1 MFLSIACVV
10 RFFVFSYKNE
20 SICTTTLYGNRIMAI
35 APLSNAA
42 LTNGAPSAEILES
55 STTGWLAQCRT
66 LHEAPAFGS
75 FVRAPEDE
83 RRAIIY
89 GVVSHIET
97 VPFDASRRPSALW
110 TREDDMDARHPQIG
124 KLLRTTFSSR
134 CIGWS
139 EKYQSGSEVSNS
151 AIIHAV
157 PPQPPRL
164 HSFCN
169 PCTSDEVRRF
179 TAKTDWLRLLTEGA
193 GGYDIKGAS
202 VDELLVACCRE
213 AIAAH
218 DNDRAYAVRLGQAL
232 ALPLRA
238 DYHRLRALLSRLLV

>member
-1 MFLSIACVV
+1 MATD
-10 RFFVFSYKNE
+10 
-20 SICTTTLYGNRIMAI
+20 TTTQ
-35 APLSNAA
+35 APA
-42 LTNGAPSAEILES
+42 AEILES
-55 STTGWLAQCRT
+55 STTGWLSQCRT

-110 TREDDMDARHPQIG
+110 TSEDDMDARHPQIG
-124 KLLRTTFSSR
+124 KLLRTTFQSR

-139 EKYQSGSEVSNS
+139 EKSDLHTASES

-169 PCTSDEVRRF
+169 PCTQEEVRRF
-179 TAKTDWLRLLTEGA
+179 TQKTDWLRLLTEGA
-193 GGYDIKGAS
+193 GGYEMGGAS

-213 AIAAH
+213 AIRAH
-218 DNDRAYAVRLGQAL
+218 NHDRAYAVKLGQAL
-232 ALPLRA
+232 SLPLRA
-238 DYHRLRALLSRLLV
+238 DYHRLRALLARLLV